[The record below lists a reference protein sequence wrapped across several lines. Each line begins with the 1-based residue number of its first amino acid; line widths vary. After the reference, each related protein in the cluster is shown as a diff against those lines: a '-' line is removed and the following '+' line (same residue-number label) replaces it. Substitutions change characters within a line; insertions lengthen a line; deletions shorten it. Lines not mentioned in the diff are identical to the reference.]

1 MPKLKSITTKMKNL
15 LEGFNSRFELTE
27 ITMSKPE
34 KELRS
39 SRQKNK
45 KIMKKNKQ
53 SLRDTWDTIKCTNT
67 CIMVSPKVEERKGQK
82 EYLEKKMTPKSQ
94 I

>member
-45 KIMKKNKQ
+45 K
-53 SLRDTWDTIKCTNT
+53 
-67 CIMVSPKVEERKGQK
+67 
-82 EYLEKKMTPKSQ
+82 
-94 I
+94 